1 MDISVT
7 FQLCLYVERLILLAI
22 MEELPDSSRASG
34 GNIDAHDRDIS
45 LNSSTQLGT
54 STDTLR
60 NDTCT
65 DKHHNDKHPALL
77 WTQADARR
85 LFQEHRMW
93 PSYRG
98 AMQEY
103 HTGPLASTTTIKSQ
117 HQTTVQTHDE
127 EATTSTKA
135 GVPQHK
141 SSGEKDQYKVSSK
154 KIEKKSSEGSYP
166 VMLWP
171 EQVEYLQSRQ
181 QQASMLQDFTPSEC
195 AAATAQKK
203 ISSTL
208 EEGDSNSCKHENKRS
223 KHGEQTASSSS
234 SSASSSSTV
243 HAAAFKY
250 LSENYFVGPGDVYGT
265 VLYPMCCS

>member
-1 MDISVT
+1 M
-7 FQLCLYVERLILLAI
+7 LLAI

-45 LNSSTQLGT
+45 LNSSTHLGAN
-54 STDTLR
+54 TDALTVTR
-60 NDTCT
+60 NDTSR
-65 DKHHNDKHPALL
+65 DKHHNDKNPALL

-103 HTGPLASTTTIKSQ
+103 HTGPLASTKTIQSQ
-117 HQTTVQTHDE
+117 NLTIFQTHDD
-127 EATTSTKA
+127 EAKTSAKA

-141 SSGEKDQYKVSSK
+141 SEGEKAQYMVSSK

-171 EQVEYLQSRQ
+171 EQVEYLQSHQ
-181 QQASMLQDFTPSEC
+181 QQDSMLQDFTPSES
-195 AAATAQKK
+195 AAATAQKR

-208 EEGDSNSCKHENKRS
+208 EEGDSSSCEHENKRS
-223 KHGEQTASSSS
+223 KHGALTASSTSS
-234 SSASSSSTV
+234 SSSSSSTV
-243 HAAAFKY
+243 HATAFKY

-265 VLYPMCCS
+265 VLCFVLQLKSVDSIRL